1 MTSTVTYVDLEVLE
15 VLGFIICFIVR
26 IVIDQRLY
34 DEDSV
39 LKLGCAQIKSED
51 VEAIV
56 FIFTSN
62 VIEAFAKFVAFR
74 YEARIVGLQC
84 TASRVGSLASDISS
98 VIKTS
103 QQVRCTVFVFF
114 CIR

>member
-1 MTSTVTYVDLEVLE
+1 MTSTVTYVDLEVLK
-15 VLGFIICFIVR
+15 VLGIVICLIVR
-26 IVIDQRLY
+26 IAIDQRLY

-56 FIFTSN
+56 FISTSN

-74 YEARIVGLQC
+74 YEARFVGLRF
-84 TASRVGSLASDISS
+84 TASRVG
-98 VIKTS
+98 
-103 QQVRCTVFVFF
+103 
-114 CIR
+114 